1 MAEVQQANQALA
13 QHKVVLTELAG
24 RWVTVNAL
32 SQAENGEWIMGW
44 SHSDFPEAHIDKI
57 SDAIDFIIRDEYAS
71 YRRPPGRPPELQ
83 GEYELVSVKV
93 RKDLLAKI
101 KASGKSRREYIEELL
116 EK

>member
-32 SQAENGEWIMGW
+32 SQAENGEWIMRW
-44 SHSDFPEAHIDKI
+44 SNSDFPEAHIDKI

-71 YRRPPGRPPELQ
+71 YRRPGRPTELQ

-93 RKDLLAKI
+93 RKDLLEKI
-101 KASGKSRREYIEELL
+101 KASGKSRRQYIEELL